1 MKLNRSIFIL
11 VVVAIVGLAH
21 GCVQYVPA
29 PRGEDMTPPQVVAN
43 VKVENLPGKAQLTY
57 QLPDDASLLYV
68 KAEYLLNSGVTREVK
83 ASFYTNTMILDG
95 FGDTDVHKVILYS
108 VSKNEV
114 ASEPIIVEV
123 QPLEN
128 PIWDVLRSLKLF
140 EDFGGMLIRAENPE
154 EEEVVIE
161 VSVRDSLG
169 NWAKLT
175 SIESRAPVIERSH
188 RGLDTLDY
196 DLGVA
201 VRDRFLNYTDTTFLT
216 IRPIFEMELD
226 KSKFRSLSLPG
237 DAETVGEGWLEIPC
251 IWDGISDIT
260 SVTRWLSKPTPD
272 VPTPQVITFDT
283 GVTAKLSRFV
293 WWGYGYDGGDMIDG
307 RRQFYIGEHMRL
319 FEVWG
324 TNQPNPDGSFDGWT
338 LLGSFENVK
347 PSGLPQGQQ
356 TVEDYEMGVNG
367 FEYSFPADIPRVRYI
382 RIRNIES
389 WGATTDFGIV
399 EIELYGDPR

>member
-1 MKLNRSIFIL
+1 MKLNRNIIIL
-11 VVVAIVGLAH
+11 VASAVVGQLS
-21 GCVQYVPA
+21 GCVQYLPS
-29 PRGEDMTPPQVVAN
+29 PRGDDMTPPKVVTN
-43 VKVENLPGKAQLTY
+43 VQVENLPGKAKLTY
-57 QLPDDASLLYV
+57 QLPDDASMLYV
-68 KAEYLLNSGVTREVK
+68 KAEYILNSGVKREIK
-83 ASFYTNTMILDG
+83 ASLYTNTMTLDG
-95 FGDTDVHKVILYS
+95 FGDTGVHEVKLYS
-108 VSKNEV
+108 VSRNEI
-114 ASEPIIVEV
+114 ASEPIVVKV

-128 PIWDVLRSLKLF
+128 PIWNVLRSLELS

-154 EEEVVIE
+154 EENVVIE
-161 VSVRDSLG
+161 VSVKDTLG
-169 NWAKLT
+169 QWTKLT
-175 SIESRAPVIERSH
+175 SIESRAPIIERSH

-196 DLGVA
+196 HLGVA
-201 VRDRFLNYTDTTFLT
+201 VRDRFLNYTDTTFVN
-216 IRPIFEMELD
+216 IKPIYEVELD

-237 DAETVGEGWLEIPC
+237 DAKSNGEGWLDIHT
-251 IWDGISDIT
+251 IWDGVNDVA

-272 VPTPQVITFDT
+272 DPTPQVITFDT

-307 RRQFYIGEHMRL
+307 RRQFYIGEHMRF

-324 TNQPNPDGSFDGWT
+324 TDQPNPDGSFDGWT
-338 LLGSFENVK
+338 LLGSFENIK

-356 TVEDYEMGVNG
+356 TVEDYELGVNG
-367 FEYSFPADIPRVRYI
+367 FEYTFPSNIPRVRYL